1 MLAAQHNAIIELSAV
16 PDKIQGAAAVERCAA
31 ISARAQT
38 GRNNWPPSLIICL
51 APCCLVCF
59 PERCGDHHTHRMS
72 LIGRIIAACYRIR
85 CAWKRRYNRTSWHLY
100 CNRNTLSSRYGERFS
115 PPLRSSLS
123 FRACG
128 VMAKTTIFVPPRVN
142 ADADADTVDTAMQDD
157 NNGSTNKQT

>member
-100 CNRNTLSSRYGERFS
+100 CNRSTLSSRYGERSS
-115 PPLRSSLS
+115 PPAIEVVPEFSSVWGNGKNHD
-123 FRACG
+123 FR
-128 VMAKTTIFVPPRVN
+128 P
-142 ADADADTVDTAMQDD
+142 TASQRRRRCRHCRYCHARR
-157 NNGSTNKQT
+157 